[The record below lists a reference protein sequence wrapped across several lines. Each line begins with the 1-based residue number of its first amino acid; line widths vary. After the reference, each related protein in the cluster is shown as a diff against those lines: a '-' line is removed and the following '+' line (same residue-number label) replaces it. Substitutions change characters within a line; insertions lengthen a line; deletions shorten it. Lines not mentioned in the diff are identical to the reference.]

1 MSTAIPTVSLFR
13 EIERKHEG
21 GRDWDHEGTL
31 ATLEE
36 ECAVDR
42 QETGCT
48 AHNYYVYDAGH
59 FLVWRDWFD
68 AGRQTVRQCAFDAT
82 TGKPVAE
89 PKLQIKGCQ
98 NSPQVLPTSP
108 GRGIEIEV
116 ETMRG
121 RIRQKK
127 QVPPT
132 ACPRLRWYVKA
143 RSGPNW

>member
-59 FLVWRDWFD
+59 FLV
-68 AGRQTVRQCAFDAT
+68 
-82 TGKPVAE
+82 
-89 PKLQIKGCQ
+89 
-98 NSPQVLPTSP
+98 
-108 GRGIEIEV
+108 
-116 ETMRG
+116 
-121 RIRQKK
+121 
-127 QVPPT
+127 
-132 ACPRLRWYVKA
+132 
-143 RSGPNW
+143 